1 MEGVTIKP
9 DGQGR
14 LLVTF
19 PYSEARVEQIRRL
32 PDRRWLPELKAWSI
46 PDTPEARAAL
56 AEIFAAPPKPTGEW
70 IGVAPRKP
78 EKDGDRK
85 PHASRV
91 PGKPLTT
98 NPPHPLIKAV
108 DDELV
113 LRGMAYGTRK
123 SYGQHLRNYF
133 GWLQEKKVQPEA
145 AGRDEVRGYLVQMA
159 NSGQASAGYCRQA
172 RAALVFLYE
181 ATLKQPD
188 KVADLPRMKRPQQLP
203 VVLSR
208 EEVGRILK
216 TTANLKHK
224 ALLVTAYSAG
234 LRVGEVVRLKLALSV
249 AEGVSDIDSKRM
261 QIRVTAGKGA
271 KDRYTVLSEIA
282 LTVLREYFKAE
293 KPQDWLFPGEDPADH
308 LSERSAEHVFEH
320 AKKKSGITKK
330 ATFHTLRHSFATHL
344 LEDGT
349 DIRYIQELLGHDSIE
364 TTERYTHVTQPA
376 LQRIKSPLDTMQ
388 L

>member
-1 MEGVTIKP
+1 MESVTIKS

-19 PYSEARVEQIRRL
+19 PYSEARVEQVRRI
-32 PDRRWLPELKAWSI
+32 PGRRWIPDLKAWSV

-56 AEIFAAPPKPTGEW
+56 TEVFAVPPKRTEEW
-70 IGVAPRKP
+70 IEVASPKPEADQARKP
-78 EKDGDRK
+78 RA
-85 PHASRV
+85 PFT

-108 DDELV
+108 DNELV

-133 GWLQEKKVQPEA
+133 EWLGAKRLIAEEA
-145 AGRDEVRGYLVQMA
+145 TREDIRSYLVQRA
-159 NSGQASAGYCRQA
+159 TSGLVSAGYCRGA

-181 ATLKQPD
+181 VVLKQPD
-188 KVADLPRMKRPQQLP
+188 KIADLPRMKRPQQLP

-208 EEVGRILK
+208 EEVAKLLRV
-216 TTANLKHK
+216 TSNLKHK
-224 ALLVTAYSAG
+224 ALLITAYSAG
-234 LRVGEVVRLKLALSV
+234 LRVGEVVRLK
-249 AEGVSDIDSKRM
+249 VSDIDSQRM

-271 KDRYTVLSEIA
+271 KDRYTLLAETA
-282 LTVLREYFKAE
+282 LTVLREYVRAFKP
-293 KPQDWLFPGEDPADH
+293 KDWLFPGSSPNEH
-308 LSERSAEHVFEH
+308 LSERSAQHVFED
-320 AKKKSGITKK
+320 AKKKAGITKP

-344 LEDGT
+344 LEDGV
-349 DIRYIQELLGHDSIE
+349 DMRYIQELLGHGSIK
-364 TTERYTHVTQPA
+364 TTERYTHVTRRGMQK
-376 LQRIKSPLDTMQ
+376 IKSPLDNFK

>member
-1 MEGVTIKP
+1 MDGVTVKP

-14 LLVTF
+14 LWVTF
-19 PYSEARVEQIRRL
+19 PYSEGRVEQIKRL
-32 PDRRWLPELKAWSI
+32 PDRRWIPDLKAWSL

-56 AEIFAAPPKPTGEW
+56 ADIFATPPPKPTGEW
-70 IGVAPRKP
+70 IGVAPAKP
-78 EKDGDRK
+78 AAEKAIK
-85 PHASRV
+85 PRAPFT

-113 LRGMAYGTRK
+113 LRGLAYGTRK
-123 SYGQHLRNYF
+123 SYGQHLRNF
-133 GWLQEKKVQPEA
+133 FDWLAEKKIQPDA
-145 AGRDEVRGYLVQMA
+145 ATHDDVRSYLVHMA
-159 NSGQASAGYCRQA
+159 NSGQASSGYCRQA

-188 KVADLPRMKRPQQLP
+188 KVSDLPRMKRPQQLP

-208 EEVGRILK
+208 EEVSRILK
-216 TTANLKHK
+216 TTSNLKHK

-234 LRVGEVVRLKLALSV
+234 LRVGEVVRLK
-249 AEGVSDIDSKRM
+249 VSDIDSKRM

-271 KDRYTVLSEIA
+271 KDRYTVLSETA

-293 KPQDWLFPGEDPADH
+293 KPQDWLFPGEDPGDH

-320 AKKKSGITKK
+320 AKQKAGIIKK

-376 LQRIKSPLDTMQ
+376 LQRIKSPLDNMQ